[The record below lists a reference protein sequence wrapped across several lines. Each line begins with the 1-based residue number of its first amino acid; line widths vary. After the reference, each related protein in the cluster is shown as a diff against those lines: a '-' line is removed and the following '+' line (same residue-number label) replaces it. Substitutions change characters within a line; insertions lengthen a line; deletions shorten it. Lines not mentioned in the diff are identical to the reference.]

1 MSFVYFNSW
10 MPASLES
17 AWTNAWGCVHVSG
30 WSGLAAGLN
39 NCLSS
44 AAPPP
49 PSSTPCVLI
58 QSSCPGLFSSPLVTC
73 VSSSR
78 GAAGTWSHSSKG
90 SWCVAP
96 WPAGSGAHWQG
107 NRDALVPAQ
116 VRFPVL
122 WVRLSTMMTTRCIY
136 TFFFFFYWSG
146 DFSAVWKPNACLA
159 QGCRQLLAS
168 DLVWCPKGECVEMHW
183 LAGTEIL
190 VFWVLTVSLA
200 KPVEARMLICPALK
214 PSL

>member
-136 TFFFFFYWSG
+136 TFFFSFTEAVISLLYESLMLAWLRAAGSCWPVTWFGVQKES
-146 DFSAVWKPNACLA
+146 VWKCT
-159 QGCRQLLAS
+159 G
-168 DLVWCPKGECVEMHW
+168 
-183 LAGTEIL
+183 
-190 VFWVLTVSLA
+190 
-200 KPVEARMLICPALK
+200 
-214 PSL
+214 